1 MPIRDSSAIGSG
13 PPSSGA
19 CLPCV
24 AVIIPVFN
32 GERTIDATLA
42 SARGQTW
49 PNIEII
55 VVDDG
60 STDNTRGI
68 VEQHQL
74 ADSRVRL
81 ISQRNLGVAAA
92 RNRGISATSADFIAP
107 LDADDLW
114 APQKIT
120 LQMEKALSGGN
131 DVGLVYTWFARIDVV
146 GSVIRTDHRPM
157 FEGRI
162 LNHMCRGNFIAN
174 GSSPLIRRRTLDRVG
189 GYDESLRARDAQGCE
204 DLLLYLRIAE
214 VSEFRVVP
222 QPLTGYRLSPSNMSS
237 DILQMFRSG
246 ELVIQEYMERLPQY
260 SAELR
265 LHRQE
270 FLFWQFARAMLA
282 KNVGAA
288 RTLARV
294 AWSRGEAPSI
304 VGRGC
309 LIVAAR
315 LGHFAQRT
323 VRQRREFAQ
332 LNEPCIA
339 CGRSVGAG

>member
-1 MPIRDSSAIGSG
+1 
-13 PPSSGA
+13 
-19 CLPCV
+19 V
-24 AVIIPVFN
+24 YN

-92 RNRGISATSADFIAP
+92 RNRGISAASADFIAP

-114 APQKIT
+114 APQKIA
-120 LQMEKALSGGN
+120 LQLERALGGGA
-131 DVGLVYTWFARIDVV
+131 DVGLVYTWFTRIDVV
-146 GSVIRTDHRPM
+146 GSVIPTYHRPM
-157 FEGRI
+157 FEGWV
-162 LNHMCRGNFIAN
+162 LNHMCRANFIGTA
-174 GSSPLIRRRTLDRVG
+174 SSPLIRRRALDQVG
-189 GYDESLRARDAQGCE
+189 GYDASLRARQAQGCE

-214 VSEFRVVP
+214 IFEFRVVP
-222 QPLTGYRLSPSNMSS
+222 QPLTGYRRSPGNMSG
-237 DILQMFRSG
+237 DVLQMFRSG
-246 ELVIQEYMERLPQY
+246 DFVIQDYLERLPQY

-265 LHRQE
+265 LHRQD

-288 RTLARV
+288 SKLAYV
-294 AWSRGEAPSI
+294 AWSRGEATRTLGRGCSI
-304 VGRGC
+304 VGNR
-309 LIVAAR
+309 LRHLAR
-315 LGHFAQRT
+315 HAD
-323 VRQRREFAQ
+323 RQRREFVQ

-339 CGRSVGAG
+339 CGRSEGAG